1 MKRIKKGDIV
11 GRLSY
16 NKDIFFIVKDI
27 RDKKNVLLEG
37 VFVRIIADSDISDLE
52 LINQKEINQQE
63 SIIKQGI
70 AKEENRNRIKTVT
83 GKILHLDGDK
93 RYSEKSS
100 RYYQKMGIN
109 AVVKN
114 VSEKRQP
121 QIVYNL
127 LEYYRPDI
135 LVITGHDGMF
145 NKERGFYN
153 IYNYRNSKY
162 FIETVKEA
170 RRFERDYYT
179 DLMIF
184 AGDCQSYFE
193 ALIQAGANFAS
204 SPARILIDIMDP
216 LKVARKIA
224 TTDEFN
230 YISIEDIEKELRDGR
245 RGIGGIGAKR
255 KDEVTRQIKI
265 DFYNLKNYIL
275 LPFNLINIY
284 L

>member
-11 GRLSY
+11 GRISY

-27 RDKKNVLLEG
+27 KDKKNVLLEG
-37 VFVRIIADSDISDLE
+37 VFVRIIADSDIKDLE
-52 LINQKEINQQE
+52 LIDQKEINRTE
-63 SIIKQGI
+63 NIIEQGI
-70 AKEENRNRIKTVT
+70 TKEENRNKIRTIT

-121 QIVYNL
+121 QVVYNL
-127 LEYYRPDI
+127 LEYYKPDI

-145 NKERGFYN
+145 NKEREFYN

-170 RRFERDYYT
+170 RRFERDYYI

-184 AGDCQSYFE
+184 AGACQSYFE
-193 ALIQAGANFAS
+193 AIIQAGANFAS

-224 TTDEFN
+224 TTNEFD
-230 YISIEDIEKELRDGR
+230 YIRIEDIEKELRDGR

-255 KDEVTRQIKI
+255 ENEVAG
-265 DFYNLKNYIL
+265 
-275 LPFNLINIY
+275 LIEI
-284 L
+284 